1 MYLSYKEKKNKKNE
15 TRHADCVQGKIV
27 QINKYIIFLNM
38 FFKVLISSCFSQNSK
53 KKAEM
58 TFKI

>member
-1 MYLSYKEKKNKKNE
+1 MYLIKKKKKKKNE

-27 QINKYIIFLNM
+27 QINKYMIFLNI
-38 FFKVLISSCFSQNSK
+38 FFKVLISSCFSQNFK
-53 KKAEM
+53 REAEM